1 MDKNFEI
8 EITILY
14 RMIKSEKRQR
24 TERNVKKDRVD
35 RTE

>member
-14 RMIKSEKRQR
+14 RMIKSEKDRRGQKGMQR
-24 TERNVKKDRVD
+24 
-35 RTE
+35 RTG

>member
-8 EITILY
+8 EI
-14 RMIKSEKRQR
+14 RQER